1 MPEVLTGLDVKR
13 CCGITWFGK
22 RRTRYAGVGKAWGA
36 GLAPRE
42 NWVAIPIDLGG
53 AGLERGMVHRARAAV
68 EGNRPHAKVGDRL
81 WPLSGGVLYCAE
93 CGRAMICYRAA
104 RSGGRYR
111 HYYRCQPGSTLAECP
126 NRKSHRVEEL
136 EDCAAAT
143 FEHYIDDGKLL
154 ELYDQATEEH
164 ERRLGL
170 RGNPEIQAALS
181 KRLELLAVMRRGYS
195 QQQAEGLL
203 TLGELRE
210 RLAEI
215 EEETAQITSQLR
227 AIEKAAG
234 EQREKQ
240 AAGGLI
246 KQLIA
251 RSVLAPQGAGK
262 AAQRVQEDRHQ
273 VHR

>member
-1 MPEVLTGLDVKR
+1 
-13 CCGITWFGK
+13 
-22 RRTRYAGVGKAWGA
+22 
-36 GLAPRE
+36 
-42 NWVAIPIDLGG
+42 
-53 AGLERGMVHRARAAV
+53 
-68 EGNRPHAKVGDRL
+68 
-81 WPLSGGVLYCAE
+81 
-93 CGRAMICYRAA
+93 
-104 RSGGRYR
+104 
-111 HYYRCQPGSTLAECP
+111 
-126 NRKSHRVEEL
+126 
-136 EDCAAAT
+136 
-143 FEHYIDDGKLL
+143 
-154 ELYDQATEEH
+154 
-164 ERRLGL
+164 
-170 RGNPEIQAALS
+170 
-181 KRLELLAVMRRGYS
+181 MRRGYS

-240 AAGGLI
+240 AARGLI

-262 AAQRVQEDRHQ
+262 AAQRVPEDRHQ